1 MLQEKES
8 GAGAENIIM
17 KRVAMMS
24 RNGFSTSL
32 ARMISKKLYKE
43 NRLNSIENIEKLIEA
58 YSNSELMNKN
68 LKLLFDTS
76 ESENERIISKV
87 LFNLNYLLKTKKRD
101 IKKPLN

>member
-76 ESENERIISKV
+76 ESENEKIISKV